1 MTLRRSLRLLAGGAL
16 PFALGSL
23 ALSGCIPG
31 LGGGSA
37 AATPTPAIRSTVP
50 VHIGPVQLETHAAMV
65 VPRPRKTS
73 VPPAPQRRAVAVV
86 TPHAAPSA
94 TPSFVFAAPHA
105 PPKILA
111 IDLSTL
117 AVTGGDTVSGS
128 VETTS
133 NVASV
138 EARIAGWSMS
148 LPRTRIGHFEAS
160 GQLPDLPFF
169 AKGTYKLEVIAR
181 NADGVKAE
189 RDIPI
194 TLR

>member
-1 MTLRRSLRLLAGGAL
+1 MTLPRSLRPLAACAL
-16 PFALGSL
+16 PFALSSL

-31 LGGGSA
+31 LNGGSA
-37 AATPTPAIRSTVP
+37 APTPTPAIRSTVP
-50 VHIGPVQLETHAAMV
+50 VHVGPVRLETLAATSR
-65 VPRPRKTS
+65 PRPPATA
-73 VPPAPQRRAVAVV
+73 VPKAVLTVRPV
-86 TPHAAPSA
+86 PTA
-94 TPSFVFAAPHA
+94 TPAYVYAAPHA

-117 AVTGGDTVSGS
+117 AVTGGETVSGS

-181 NADGVKAE
+181 NSDGVKAE